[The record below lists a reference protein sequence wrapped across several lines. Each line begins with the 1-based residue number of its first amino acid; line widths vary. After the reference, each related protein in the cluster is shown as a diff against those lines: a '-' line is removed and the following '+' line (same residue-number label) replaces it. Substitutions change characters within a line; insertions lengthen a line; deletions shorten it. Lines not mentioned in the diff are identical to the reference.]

1 MKRKVLAAGLAL
13 VLAFTVAGCGKPKEE
28 PTTTKVEATP
38 VKVVKVSKGRVANAV
53 TITGKVTAGLEVA
66 VVPKVPGKVAAVTVD
81 VGQRVK
87 KGQVL
92 VQLDSSDIQAQ
103 LKSAQAGL
111 SVQRALQDQA
121 AIRYRDAKDNY
132 ERMQYLFTQGAVS
145 QVQLDGAKVQFD
157 TAAAGYNPEGGNTQ
171 TSAALRQAQ
180 AQIDGLRVQL
190 SNLTI
195 TAPAEG
201 IIATR
206 NVDPGEMASS
216 QSPVVTIVN
225 TDKMIVEGF
234 LAESEVN
241 LVSAGEQVKV
251 LVKAVKEQPYVG
263 KVLSISPSADA
274 RTKAF
279 PVRIELENKDAA
291 LKAGMIA
298 EVVLDTKA
306 REGVLLIP
314 KEAVLDRG
322 DKKIAFVVNG
332 GKEALEKQVTL
343 GLSDDTSVEVAK
355 GLSEGDQVV
364 VNGQQLLTDKAPVTV
379 QGGN

>member
-13 VLAFTVAGCGKPKEE
+13 VLAFTVAGCGKKQEE
-28 PTTTKVEATP
+28 PAAAKVEATP
-38 VKVVKVSKGRVANAV
+38 VKVVKVVKGRVANAV

-66 VVPKVPGKVAAVTVD
+66 VVPKVPGKVAEVLVD

-92 VQLDSSDIQAQ
+92 VKLDSSDIQAQ
-103 LKSAQAGL
+103 LKSAQASL
-111 SVQRALQDQA
+111 SVQKALQDQA

-132 ERMQYLFTQGAVS
+132 ERSKYLFAQGAIS
-145 QVQLDGAKVQFD
+145 QTQLDAAKVQFD
-157 TAAAGYNPEGGNTQ
+157 TAAAGYNPAGGNTQ
-171 TSAALRQAQ
+171 TSAAISQAQ
-180 AQIDGLRVQL
+180 AQVESFRVQL
-190 SNLTI
+190 SNMTI
-195 TAPAEG
+195 TAPADG
-201 IIATR
+201 VIATR
-206 NVDPGEMASS
+206 GVDPGEMASS

-225 TDKMIVEGF
+225 TDKMIVEGS

-241 LVSAGEQVKV
+241 LVSVGEEVKV
-251 LVKAVKEQPYVG
+251 LVKAVREQPYIG
-263 KVLSISPSADA
+263 KVLSVSPSADS

-298 EVVLDTKA
+298 EVVLDTQA

-322 DKKIAFVVNG
+322 DKKIAFVVEA
-332 GKEALEKQVTL
+332 GKVALEKQVTL
-343 GLSDDTSVEVAK
+343 GLSDDTNVEVAK
-355 GLSEGDQVV
+355 GLNEGDQVV
-364 VNGQQLLTDKAPVTV
+364 INGQQLLTDKAPVTV